1 LGSEESG
8 ESVGGG
14 GSREGLE
21 GEVLGLGGDTGFHR
35 GGRDDGNIGQFAVVS
50 GAKWIEANEV
60 EGVGVHVV
68 TSDDGD
74 DRGSEPGLNKG
85 VVVGTHLGE
94 TLGVLVDEGS
104 LSNGVGT
111 REMLV
116 DEEGV
121 FVIGLANA
129 LGLSGGVVGPVRR
142 NGGVSDGEEEN
153 LDGVGETDVVRLVGV
168 LERVEGLDRG
178 SLDLLDEDIT
188 GSTSHSLTLV
198 VGDNSVVGP
207 NLDRGKLGEGGS
219 EIGEDGDTR
228 DDNGLVGVK
237 EGDVV
242 PSNQELVVVSD
253 GELDSHV
260 VVRKGGS
267 GEGNTRVTR
276 VEEWEG
282 EVEDLL
288 WEGLAGSDEV
298 ISHTDHVE
306 VTNLLSR
313 GSGESSPEIEL
324 VVIETSSDEV
334 VESNGGLTDQVVH
347 KIGSPGYIG
356 IDGDITTILLG
367 TVSGDRSDWGED
379 KAHPGVKKVI
389 TSTGDGDG
397 PFLRESRGTRSTGK
411 NDGDLSKPSRFT
423 GLADKVGGSIVTT
436 VHVLFKF
443 IVGSEINETRG

>member
-1 LGSEESG
+1 
-8 ESVGGG
+8 
-14 GSREGLE
+14 
-21 GEVLGLGGDTGFHR
+21 
-35 GGRDDGNIGQFAVVS
+35 
-50 GAKWIEANEV
+50 
-60 EGVGVHVV
+60 VV
-68 TSDDGD
+68 TSDNGD
-74 DRGSEPGLNKG
+74 DRGGKPWLNKG
-85 VVVGTHLGE
+85 VVVGTHLSE

-104 LSNGVGT
+104 LGNGVGT

-129 LGLSGGVVGPVRR
+129 LGLSGGVVGPVGR
-142 NGGVSDGEEEN
+142 NGGVSDGEEED
-153 LDGVGETDVVRLVGV
+153 LDGVGETDIVRLVGV

-188 GSTSHSLTLV
+188 GSASHSLTLV
-198 VGDNSVVGP
+198 VGDNGVVSP
-207 NLDRGKLGEGGS
+207 NLDGGKLGEGGS

-228 DDNGLVGVK
+228 DDDGLVGVE

-242 PSNQELVVVSD
+242 PSDQELVVVSD

-260 VVRKGGS
+260 VVRKGGG
-267 GEGNTRVTR
+267 GEGNTRVAG

-282 EVEDLL
+282 EVKDLL
-288 WEGLAGSDEV
+288 REGLAGGDEV

-313 GSGESSPEIEL
+313 WSGESSPEIEL

-334 VESNGGLTDQVVH
+334 VEGDGGLADQVVH

-356 IDGDITTILLG
+356 IDGDITTVFLG
-367 TVSGDRSDWGED
+367 AVSGDGGNWGKD
-379 KAHPGVKKVI
+379 KAHPSVEKVV

-397 PFLRESRGTRSTGK
+397 PLLRESRS
-411 NDGDLSKPSRFT
+411 
-423 GLADKVGGSIVTT
+423 A
-436 VHVLFKF
+436 
-443 IVGSEINETRG
+443 